1 MNNLVMDNDYEEL
14 KRLIDICTELGIG
27 ADDFTDTETDLDVKT
42 KQRIMNSVLRKTGI
56 G

>member
-1 MNNLVMDNDYEEL
+1 MNDLVMDNDYEVL

-27 ADDFTDTETDLDVKT
+27 ADGFTDTETDLDVKT